1 MARGKSSRPKKR
13 SVDELLRRGTE
24 DHYEDASLYDFEYG
38 DQQEDVEWYVAWAHR
53 RRAKTVL
60 ELGAG
65 SGRITLPLAAAGIEV
80 VALDRM
86 QPMLDR
92 LVERADDDDVSHNV
106 EPVLADMRELPFD
119 DESFHHVISP
129 FNALQHLYT
138 WSDLLQC
145 FREVHRVLEKGGR
158 FAFDVL
164 LPDLEWLLLDPEKRH
179 CVTRFTHPDTGEKL
193 LYSTNHTYDHQSQVC
208 HIRIHYD
215 RAPTRGKRIPA
226 NQAPLK
232 TVLLAHR
239 QIFPEEI
246 RALLDI
252 AGFEL
257 ESLTGDFLDLSLTD
271 EIESQVVECRKR

>member
-1 MARGKSSRPKKR
+1 MAPRKSSRPKR

-24 DHYEDASLYDFEYG
+24 DHYEDAVLYDFEYG
-38 DQQEDVEWYVAWAHR
+38 EQQEDVDWYVAWAKR
-53 RRAKTVL
+53 RRAKCVL

-65 SGRITLPLAAAGIEV
+65 SGRVTMPLTQEGIEV

-86 QPMLDR
+86 QSMLDR
-92 LVERADDDDVSHNV
+92 LVHRADQNEAGHLI
-106 EPVLADMRELPFD
+106 EPVLGDMRELPFE
-119 DESFHHVISP
+119 DETFRHVISP
-129 FNALQHLYT
+129 FNALQHLYS

-164 LPDLEWLLLDPEKRH
+164 LPDLEWLLLDPDKRH
-179 CVTRFTHPDTGEKL
+179 CVTKFTHPETGEKL

-215 RAPTRGKRIPA
+215 RAPTRGKRIAP

-246 RALLDI
+246 RALLDV

-257 ESLTGDFLDLSLTD
+257 ESLTGDFLGLSITD

>member
-1 MARGKSSRPKKR
+1 MARRKSPRPKR

-24 DHYEDASLYDFEYG
+24 DHYEDAVLYDFEYG
-38 DQQEDVEWYVAWAHR
+38 EQREDVDWYVAWAKR
-53 RRAKTVL
+53 RRAKCVL

-65 SGRITLPLAAAGIEV
+65 SGRITMPLVEEGIEV

-92 LVERADDDDVSHNV
+92 LVHRADELEVTHLI
-106 EPVLADMRELPFD
+106 EPVIADMRELPFE
-119 DESFHHVISP
+119 DETFRHVISP
-129 FNALQHLYT
+129 FNALQHLYS
-138 WSDLLQC
+138 WADLLQC
-145 FREVHRVLEKGGR
+145 FREVHRVLKKGGR

-164 LPDLEWLLLDPEKRH
+164 LPDLEWLLLDPDKRH
-179 CVTRFTHPDTGEKL
+179 CVTKFTHPETGEKL

-215 RAPTRGKRIPA
+215 RAPTRGKRIPP

-257 ESLTGDFLDLSLTD
+257 ESLSGDFLGLTITD

>member
-1 MARGKSSRPKKR
+1 MPRGKSSRPKR

-38 DQQEDVEWYVAWAHR
+38 DQEEDVEWYVAWAKR
-53 RRAKTVL
+53 ERAKTVL

-65 SGRITLPLAAAGIEV
+65 SGRITLPLAAAGVEV

-86 QPMLDR
+86 QSMLDR
-92 LVERADDDDVSHNV
+92 LVERADSEDLDERI

-119 DESFHHVISP
+119 DASFRHVISP

-138 WSDLLQC
+138 WSDLLTC

-158 FAFDVL
+158 FVFDVL
-164 LPDLEWLLLDPEKRH
+164 LPDLEWLLLDPDERH
-179 CVTRFTHPDTGEKL
+179 CVTRFTHPETGEKL
-193 LYSTNHTYDHQSQVC
+193 LYSTNHTYDHHSQVC

-215 RAPTRGKRIPA
+215 RAPNRGTRIPPK
-226 NQAPLK
+226 QTPLK

-257 ESLTGDFLDLSLTD
+257 ESLSGDFLGLSLSD
-271 EIESQVVECRKR
+271 EIESQVVECCKR